1 MRFRR
6 ILSFVLLTH
15 AVWIGN
21 PYVIPECDKM
31 AEFSHNG
38 CIIAVKIAFTL

>member
-1 MRFRR
+1 MRFSR
-6 ILSFVLLTH
+6 ILPLVLLTH

-38 CIIAVKIAFTL
+38 VSLRSK